1 VSDLGRFVDGD
12 TAHLQRLV
20 SAPPELVWE
29 YLTNSE
35 ALPEW
40 LGHGEIAKEVGGK
53 VMLRSGGP
61 IIRGTV
67 REFEPQQ
74 RLAYTWN
81 VFMPMDDNPMA
92 PESTLRFVLE
102 PHGQGTLLTVTQG
115 PIAPEYRART
125 IAGWHV
131 LLEILMASAAGEQAP
146 DFMETYE
153 AVAGDYELLYGQRQ
167 P

>member
-1 VSDLGRFVDGD
+1 MSDLGRYVDGD
-12 TAHLQRLV
+12 TAQFQRLLA
-20 SAPPELVWE
+20 APPELVWE

-40 LGHGEIAKEVGGK
+40 LGQGEIAPAVGGK

-67 REFEPQQ
+67 LEFEPPH
-74 RLAYTWN
+74 RLAYSWI
-81 VFMPMDDNPMA
+81 VYMPMDDTPAA
-92 PESTLRFVLE
+92 PESVLRFVLE
-102 PHGQGTLLTVTQG
+102 PHEQGTVLTLSQG

-131 LLEILMASAAGEQAP
+131 LLDILVASVAGEQAP

-153 AVAGDYELLYGQRQ
+153 SVSGDYELLYGAPQT
-167 P
+167 